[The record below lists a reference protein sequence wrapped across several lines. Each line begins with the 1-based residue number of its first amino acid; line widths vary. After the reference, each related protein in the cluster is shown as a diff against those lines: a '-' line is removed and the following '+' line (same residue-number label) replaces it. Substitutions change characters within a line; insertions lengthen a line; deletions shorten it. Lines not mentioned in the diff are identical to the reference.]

1 MKKVFAILL
10 ALGAMSIVLSG
21 CSGGGDAASGDAGKT
36 DGGAAKTDEAAKTE

>member
-21 CSGGGDAASGDAGKT
+21 CSGGGDAGADANKT
-36 DGGAAKTDEAAKTE
+36 DGGGAAKTDEAAKTE